1 MDDMLTTKEAA
12 KVVGRHEQT
21 LRRWRVEGSGPKYVK
36 VTPRLVMYSR
46 DALDEWNN
54 QHTTKSAYDDH
65 DLVVGGKGE

>member
-21 LRRWRVEGSGPKYVK
+21 LRRWRVEGGGPKYVK

-46 DALDEWNN
+46 DALDEWNDA
-54 QHTTKSAYDDH
+54 QRTKTA
-65 DLVVGGKGE
+65 

>member
-12 KVVGRHEQT
+12 KIVGRHEQT

-46 DALDEWNN
+46 DALDEWN
-54 QHTTKSAYDDH
+54 QQQETKSA
-65 DLVVGGKGE
+65 